1 MYEFVKVNQLEIGK
15 RGDVGVEGGDGFDEA
30 GDGEG
35 VTDAAGA
42 ADEVQRAFFAGQ
54 PDGDAHERGD
64 AGAIDL
70 RDAVEI
76 DDDLA
81 CAASDDRLQGV
92 GELLARLADR
102 EAAVDF
108 EHIDAV
114 GLADV
119 DFHWGT
125 VGHRIGL
132 EELFLTTRV
141 KPSVR
146 PVWEG
151 L

>member
-1 MYEFVKVNQLEIGK
+1 MYEFVKVNQLEIGE
-15 RGDVGVEGGDGFDEA
+15 RGDVGVEGGNGFDEA

-35 VTDAAGA
+35 VADASGA
-42 ADEVQRAFFAGQ
+42 ADEMQRAFFAGQ
-54 PDGDAHERGD
+54 ADGDAHERGD

-81 CAASDDRLQGV
+81 CAASNDGLQGV
-92 GELLARLADR
+92 GELLARLADC

-119 DFHWGT
+119 DLHWGA
-125 VGHRIGL
+125 VGHRIGI
-132 EELFLTTRV
+132 EKLFLTTRV

-151 L
+151 R